1 MKKSI
6 KSVNRILFGLYVLIL
21 IYIFIVRE
29 IRFTW
34 SGWPWS
40 SFLMEFTN
48 LVPFRTMWSY
58 VEMMSQNV
66 INTDTVVR
74 FFAGN
79 LIVFLPMGYLLPALF
94 PSARVWRRMAAYS
107 LLVTFVLECLQILTK
122 SGSLDIDTFL
132 LRTIG
137 ATAGFGIYKLAE
149 KYFSRKTMSAG

>member
-21 IYIFIVRE
+21 IYIFIVRG

-58 VEMMSQNV
+58 VEMMSRNV

-79 LIVFLPMGYLLPALF
+79 LIVFLPMGYLLPHCF
-94 PSARVWRRMAAYS
+94 RRPEYG
-107 LLVTFVLECLQILTK
+107 EEWPLTVCW
-122 SGSLDIDTFL
+122 LHLCWNACRF
-132 LRTIG
+132 
-137 ATAGFGIYKLAE
+137 
-149 KYFSRKTMSAG
+149 